1 MERRVFTVFGGS
13 GFLGRHLIQ
22 QLAATGAHVRVACR
36 DIEAA
41 QFVKVLG
48 DTGQIV
54 PWPADITK
62 PDQVA
67 AAVGKQIKAAIQ
79 KKNPAVGKKVLD
91 VVYEVAR
98 ETFAGLTP
106 QLAEYTAGF
115 MVRNFTA
122 QELAALVAF
131 YKTPAGQKS
140 VTVIPKMTQE
150 MMVWIGPVTRD
161 LQADMLSRLKARFE
175 EFGSFDGSSNTATP
189 SYRTRTNNASQDS
202 ARNQGGV
209 PWAMQSS
216 ALIAEDALH
225 CPRPVSRA
233 TDSQSR

>member
-1 MERRVFTVFGGS
+1 MALYKPLKIFTVALIVFMA
-13 GFLGRHLIQ
+13 GFSP
-22 QLAATGAHVRVACR
+22 VRA
-36 DIEAA
+36 DEAA
-41 QFVKVLG
+41 KQKLVIEMFKVLKY
-48 DTGQIV
+48 DRI
-54 PWPADITK
+54 A
-62 PDQVA
+62 DQVA

-91 VVYEVAR
+91 VVSEVAR

-150 MMVWIGPVTRD
+150 MMVWIGPVTRG
-161 LQADMLSRLKARFE
+161 LQADMLSRLKARLE
-175 EFGSFDGSSNTATP
+175 ELG
-189 SYRTRTNNASQDS
+189 YQ
-202 ARNQGGV
+202 
-209 PWAMQSS
+209 
-216 ALIAEDALH
+216 L
-225 CPRPVSRA
+225 
-233 TDSQSR
+233 

>member
-1 MERRVFTVFGGS
+1 MALYKPLKIFTVALIVFMA
-13 GFLGRHLIQ
+13 GFSP
-22 QLAATGAHVRVACR
+22 VRA
-36 DIEAA
+36 DEAA
-41 QFVKVLG
+41 KQKLVIEMFKVLKY
-48 DTGQIV
+48 DRI
-54 PWPADITK
+54 A
-62 PDQVA
+62 DQV

-91 VVYEVAR
+91 VVSEVAR

-150 MMVWIGPVTRD
+150 MMVWIGPVTRG
-161 LQADMLSRLKARFE
+161 LQADMLSRLKARLE
-175 EFGSFDGSSNTATP
+175 ELG
-189 SYRTRTNNASQDS
+189 YQ
-202 ARNQGGV
+202 
-209 PWAMQSS
+209 
-216 ALIAEDALH
+216 L
-225 CPRPVSRA
+225 
-233 TDSQSR
+233 